1 MNNNNIQTDMLDKEG
16 LPLFDEN
23 GVKYDEPIIIRKRN
37 LKCGK
42 PKMYD
47 EGWLAHYKNIGWY
60 KDYNKRNLK
69 VAVNCTL
76 CGTKSTFIGI
86 YQHQRTDKCKKLRE
100 TFVVIL

>member
-1 MNNNNIQTDMLDKEG
+1 MDNKIQNDMLGEDG
-16 LPLFDEN
+16 LPMYDEN
-23 GVKYDEPIIIRKRN
+23 GEKYDDPIILPKRN
-37 LKCGK
+37 LKRGK

-69 VAVNCTL
+69 VVVNCTL

-86 YQHQRTDKCKKLRE
+86 YQHQRTSKCKALRE
-100 TFVVIL
+100 KIVAAL